1 MSAVKY
7 RRTLILTLFLS
18 AGASTLAHA
27 QGAPAHNFSP
37 GASATV
43 QERSSG
49 RILFEAAQNLWA
61 GIRDFSWGPPPPPP
75 GGDGPSHREGPG
87 VCPHGHM

>member
-7 RRTLILTLFLS
+7 RRTLFLTLFLS
-18 AGASTLAHA
+18 AGASSLAHA
-27 QGAPAHNFSP
+27 QRAPAHGVSH
-37 GASATV
+37 SAGTTV
-43 QERSSG
+43 QERSSS

-61 GIRDFSWGPPPPPP
+61 GLRYFSLGPPPPPP
-75 GGDGPSHREGPG
+75 GGHDPSHREGPG

>member
-1 MSAVKY
+1 MSTVKY
-7 RRTLILTLFLS
+7 RRILIIALFLS

-27 QGAPAHNFSP
+27 RGAPAHSVFH
-37 GASATV
+37 GAGTAV
-43 QERSSG
+43 QERSSS

-61 GIRDFSWGPPPPPP
+61 GIRDFYWGPPPPPH